1 MEIKTYEGCFTII
14 KRSVKVKLASKIL
27 IEETLNFNST
37 FGVEARSN
45 TRRVLWSRKN
55 LKVKYLRFQACLD
68 FFTNCFV

>member
-1 MEIKTYEGCFTII
+1 MEIETYEGCFTII

-27 IEETLNFNST
+27 IEETLSFNST
-37 FGVEARSN
+37 FGVEARPN
-45 TRRVLWSRKN
+45 TRVLWSRKN